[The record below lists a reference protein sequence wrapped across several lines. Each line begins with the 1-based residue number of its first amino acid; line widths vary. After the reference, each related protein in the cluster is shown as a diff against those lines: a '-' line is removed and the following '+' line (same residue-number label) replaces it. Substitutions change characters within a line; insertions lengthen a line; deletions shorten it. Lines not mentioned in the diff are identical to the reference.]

1 MKTLL
6 YLGIYI
12 EAQQI
17 AIETVP
23 LLPQEAVATG
33 YKNLQIISTIAGS
46 PLFCARRING
56 QVANFYENQACL
68 SEDSISDDQYSE
80 VCLETGNVVTF
91 IFTIKIPIHN
101 EVNFYV
107 DCGFPASVTE
117 SITIQVEGKR
127 LHIATNW
134 NYS

>member
-6 YLGIYI
+6 YLGTYI

-17 AIETVP
+17 AIATVP
-23 LLPQEAVATG
+23 LLPQEIVATG

-46 PLFCARRING
+46 PLFCARRIKG

-68 SEDSISDDQYSE
+68 TEGLISDDQYSE

-91 IFTIKIPIHN
+91 IFTIKIPIYN

-107 DCGFPASVTE
+107 DCSFPASVTD
-117 SITIQVEGKR
+117 SITIQVKGKR
-127 LHIATNW
+127 LHIATNL